1 MSAVSSKEKNML
13 LITVVLV
20 LYAGAA
26 LSYKKQVAN
35 WKAAQRVCATAEK
48 KLQEEKDLIAARD
61 EWSERYEKMRDLMPI
76 FPEGMDVD
84 THWLSIM
91 DATAT
96 KHELAIAR
104 RVPGKEVVVGDVYEL
119 PIDCKDWEGS
129 LEALVKFL
137 FDLTTQEKAMLDM
150 RQLFIRPSNRPGY
163 LKGTFTLYSAYM
175 RGEEAPQAEGAKAP
189 PEAPA
194 AEAAPTNAPA
204 TEAAPTNA
212 PAAEAAPT
220 EAPTEAPAAVTE
232 TGGVQAAAPADAAVP
247 VEAPAPNPGPAP

>member
-13 LITVVLV
+13 LVTVVLV

-104 RVPGKEVVVGDVYEL
+104 RVPGKELVVGDVYEL

-137 FDLTTQEKAMLDM
+137 YDLMSQEKAMLDM
-150 RQLFIRPSNRPGY
+150 RQMFIRPSNRPGY

-175 RGEEAPQAEGAKAP
+175 RGEEAPQAEDAKAP
-189 PEAPA
+189 TDAPA
-194 AEAAPTNAPA
+194 G
-204 TEAAPTNA
+204 EAAPTNA
-212 PAAEAAPT
+212 PAAGAAPT
-220 EAPTEAPAAVTE
+220 NAPAGESASAEAPASVIDA
-232 TGGVQAAAPADAAVP
+232 GGVQAVAPADTAVP
-247 VEAPAPNPGPAP
+247 LEAPAPNPAP